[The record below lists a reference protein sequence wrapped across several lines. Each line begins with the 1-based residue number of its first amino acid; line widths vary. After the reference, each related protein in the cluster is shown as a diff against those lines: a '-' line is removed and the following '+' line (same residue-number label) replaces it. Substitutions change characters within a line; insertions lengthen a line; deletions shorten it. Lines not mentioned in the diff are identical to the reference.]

1 METLRD
7 LNQKDGLTVL
17 VTLHQVDYALS
28 FCPRTIALKHGRIV
42 YDGPSA
48 ELTPA
53 FLKRLYGTECD
64 PLFVRPE
71 SDIRRNPPRRRF
83 KRPKPQQQG
92 FAMFS
97 RFLIAVAAAA
107 VVLGGSVCAKAAEVL
122 NFGIISTESSQ
133 NLKQFVRIPSSPTWK
148 RPPASEAQGV
158 LRFGLRRDRSRG
170 CASKRLDLC
179 WIGNKGAIQMVD
191 RSDGSVFAQTTAA
204 DGTDGYYSLLV
215 VNKESPLKS
224 VDDVLKNAAE
234 LRFSNGDPNSTSGF
248 LVPGYYVFA
257 KNNAD
262 PKKIFKNVVA
272 ANHESNALAVANRQV
287 DVATCNNEAI
297 SRLEIAH
304 PEKAAQIREIWRSP
318 LIPSDPLVW
327 RNSLPES
334 TKKKIADFI
343 FGYGVKGDVAHAK
356 AILEKLQWGP
366 FKPSTNAQLVPLR
379 QLELFREKSKLEANA
394 EMPAAEKAER
404 IKKIDEALD
413 RLSL

>member
-1 METLRD
+1 
-7 LNQKDGLTVL
+7 
-17 VTLHQVDYALS
+17 
-28 FCPRTIALKHGRIV
+28 
-42 YDGPSA
+42 
-48 ELTPA
+48 
-53 FLKRLYGTECD
+53 
-64 PLFVRPE
+64 
-71 SDIRRNPPRRRF
+71 
-83 KRPKPQQQG
+83 
-92 FAMFS
+92 MFS

-133 NLKQFVRIPSSPTWK
+133 NLKQLWDPFLADMEKATGFKVK
-148 RPPASEAQGV
+148 AFFASDYAGIIEGM
-158 LRFGLRRDRSRG
+158 RF
-170 CASKRLDLC
+170 KKVDLC

-224 VDDVLKNAAE
+224 VDDVLKNAAG

-257 KNNAD
+257 KNNVD

-297 SRLEIAH
+297 GRLEIAH

-356 AILEKLQWGP
+356 AILEKLPEGAVVRSPGMKYKHYAPKADVTLLNGTFAQ
-366 FKPSTNAQLVPLR
+366 FKAYVDAHKDENPSCLCFTGESAKLDVPCVEYGREGDGADQAKHIFRSLR
-379 QLELFREKSKLEANA
+379 
-394 EMPAAEKAER
+394 
-404 IKKIDEALD
+404 ALD
-413 RLSL
+413 EQGDGVVYARCPQKDGLSMAVYNRLIRAAAFRVIDL

>member
-1 METLRD
+1 M
-7 LNQKDGLTVL
+7 
-17 VTLHQVDYALS
+17 
-28 FCPRTIALKHGRIV
+28 KHGRVV

-53 FLKRLYGTECD
+53 FSSGST
-64 PLFVRPE
+64 VRNALLLPPE
-71 SDIRRNPPRRRF
+71 SDIRRNPPLTQF
-83 KRPKPQQQG
+83 KWLTLNKG
-92 FAMFS
+92 FAVN

-133 NLKQFVRIPSSPTWK
+133 NLKQLWDPFLADMEKATGFKVK
-148 RPPASEAQGV
+148 AFFASDYAGIIEGM
-158 LRFGLRRDRSRG
+158 RF
-170 CASKRLDLC
+170 KKVDLC

-224 VDDVLKNAAE
+224 VDDVLKNAAG

-257 KNNAD
+257 KNNVD

-272 ANHESNALAVANRQV
+272 ANRSPTRSPSPTGRWMWRLATTEPSA
-287 DVATCNNEAI
+287 ASKSPA
-297 SRLEIAH
+297 
-304 PEKAAQIREIWRSP
+304 PEKAAQIREIWRS

-327 RNSLPES
+327 RNSLPEHE
-334 TKKKIADFI
+334 KEDRRFHLRV
-343 FGYGVKGDVAHAK
+343 GVKGDVATPNHLK
-356 AILEKLQWGP
+356 ARGGRSSLRP
-366 FKPSTNAQLVPLR
+366 TPSWFSPSARTVPR
-379 QLELFREKSKLEANA
+379 KEQ
-394 EMPAAEKAER
+394 AAGQCRDACGGKGRAHQE
-404 IKKIDEALD
+404 D
-413 RLSL
+413 

>member
-1 METLRD
+1 
-7 LNQKDGLTVL
+7 
-17 VTLHQVDYALS
+17 
-28 FCPRTIALKHGRIV
+28 
-42 YDGPSA
+42 
-48 ELTPA
+48 
-53 FLKRLYGTECD
+53 
-64 PLFVRPE
+64 
-71 SDIRRNPPRRRF
+71 
-83 KRPKPQQQG
+83 
-92 FAMFS
+92 MFS
-97 RFLIAVAAAA
+97 RFLIAVAAAV
-107 VVLGGSVCAKAAEVL
+107 VVLGGSVCANAAEVL

-133 NLKQFVRIPSSPTWK
+133 NLKQLWDPFLADMEKATGFKVK
-148 RPPASEAQGV
+148 AFFASDYAGIIEGM
-158 LRFGLRRDRSRG
+158 RF
-170 CASKRLDLC
+170 KKVDLC

-248 LVPGYYVFA
+248 LVPGYY
-257 KNNAD
+257 
-262 PKKIFKNVVA
+262 
-272 ANHESNALAVANRQV
+272 
-287 DVATCNNEAI
+287 EAI
-297 SRLEIAH
+297 GRLEIAH

-379 QLELFREKSKLEANA
+379 QLELFREKSRLEANA

-413 RLSL
+413 KLSL

>member
-1 METLRD
+1 
-7 LNQKDGLTVL
+7 
-17 VTLHQVDYALS
+17 
-28 FCPRTIALKHGRIV
+28 
-42 YDGPSA
+42 
-48 ELTPA
+48 
-53 FLKRLYGTECD
+53 
-64 PLFVRPE
+64 
-71 SDIRRNPPRRRF
+71 
-83 KRPKPQQQG
+83 
-92 FAMFS
+92 MFS

-133 NLKQFVRIPSSPTWK
+133 NLKQLWDPFLADMEKATGFKVK
-148 RPPASEAQGV
+148 AFFASDYAGIIEGM
-158 LRFGLRRDRSRG
+158 RF
-170 CASKRLDLC
+170 KKVDLC

-224 VDDVLKNAAE
+224 VDDVLKNAAG

-257 KNNAD
+257 KNNVD

-297 SRLEIAH
+297 GRLEIAH

-356 AILEKLQWGP
+356 AILEKLPEGAVVRSPGMKYKHYAPKADVTLLDGTFEQ
-366 FKPSTNAQLVPLR
+366 FKAYVD
-379 QLELFREKSKLEANA
+379 AH
-394 EMPAAEKAER
+394 AAENPSCLCFTGEAEKLGVPCVEYGR
-404 IKKIDEALD
+404 EGDGADQAKHIFRSLRALD
-413 RLSL
+413 EQGDAVVYARCPQKDGLSMAVYNRLIRAAAFRVIKL

>member
-1 METLRD
+1 
-7 LNQKDGLTVL
+7 
-17 VTLHQVDYALS
+17 
-28 FCPRTIALKHGRIV
+28 
-42 YDGPSA
+42 
-48 ELTPA
+48 
-53 FLKRLYGTECD
+53 
-64 PLFVRPE
+64 
-71 SDIRRNPPRRRF
+71 
-83 KRPKPQQQG
+83 
-92 FAMFS
+92 
-97 RFLIAVAAAA
+97 
-107 VVLGGSVCAKAAEVL
+107 
-122 NFGIISTESSQ
+122 
-133 NLKQFVRIPSSPTWK
+133 
-148 RPPASEAQGV
+148 
-158 LRFGLRRDRSRG
+158 
-170 CASKRLDLC
+170 
-179 WIGNKGAIQMVD
+179 MVD

-224 VDDVLKNAAE
+224 VDDVLKNAAG

-257 KNNAD
+257 KNNVD

-297 SRLEIAH
+297 GRLEIAH

-379 QLELFREKSKLEANA
+379 QLELFREKSKLQANA

-413 RLSL
+413 KLSL